1 MVKEGDRADILEI
14 LIKIEV
20 SSEKVKVPFVEPLLL
35 AWFQSSQC

>member
-1 MVKEGDRADILEI
+1 MVEEGDRADVLEI

-20 SSEKVKVPFVEPLLL
+20 SSEKVKVSLVELLLL